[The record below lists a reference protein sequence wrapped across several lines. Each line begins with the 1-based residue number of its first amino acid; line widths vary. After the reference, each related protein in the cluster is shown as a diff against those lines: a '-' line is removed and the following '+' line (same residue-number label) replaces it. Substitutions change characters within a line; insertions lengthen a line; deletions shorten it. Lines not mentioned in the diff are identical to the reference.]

1 MNIDHGT
8 RRGRGCVSHI
18 RLSGHRSSASSD
30 GKTTTRQVG
39 RTIQGWRTCGLT
51 IFRGIGVFAACRSLL
66 PFAFDRVTHDL
77 LERCARREREAS
89 LEQYCAGYAIC
100 ACCIRHRPFRPIR
113 LRMVERVL
121 AGDAITRRAVQPA
134 KLCRLVGLYAVF
146 AVWSACEIHERTE
159 QQLADVWKAAAG
171 GIRVLYHAIRAIRSR
186 FQPRIA
192 SACSR
197 S

>member
-1 MNIDHGT
+1 
-8 RRGRGCVSHI
+8 
-18 RLSGHRSSASSD
+18 LPLWPRSSASSD

-100 ACCIRHRPFRPIR
+100 ACDIRHRPFRPIR

-121 AGDAITRRAVQPA
+121 AGDAITLAGRS
-134 KLCRLVGLYAVF
+134 CRPSCAD
-146 AVWSACEIHERTE
+146 WSACTLHLPSIVNAESTCVSSSSWMTSGRPPPVAYACGSMRSVRSSHDFSQE
-159 QQLADVWKAAAG
+159 LPLPAASHDV
-171 GIRVLYHAIRAIRSR
+171 RYVLRMR
-186 FQPRIA
+186 
-192 SACSR
+192 
-197 S
+197 